1 MDWLEN
7 KATTWFSSQ
16 SPSTAWHSMV
26 SWLFFGKC
34 TWKQSIK
41 GFTYWMRMCYKLH
54 SQKEQHPMPCGTYQL
69 LVNTQIDL
77 HHSAVYVWAVYCY
90 LCALPNTKMLIE
102 FPISVLLLYYHRF
115 WKFCCEDIDMVCVNH
130 KNKNIRNIL
139 QWITITV
146 KIFCPHSFN
155 AVHFHTHGLT
165 AQLHSY

>member
-1 MDWLEN
+1 MDWPEN

-16 SPSTAWHSMV
+16 SPSTAWHSLV
-26 SWLFFGKC
+26 SWLFFE
-34 TWKQSIK
+34 QRVHLLDANVLQVAQPK
-41 GFTYWMRMCYKLH
+41 G
-54 SQKEQHPMPCGTYQL
+54 QHPMLCRTYQL

-77 HHSAVYVWAVYCY
+77 HHSAVYVWAVYCC

-130 KNKNIRNIL
+130 KNKSMQNIL

-146 KIFCPHSFN
+146 NKSCLHSFN
-155 AVHFHTHGLT
+155 AVHFRTHGLT
-165 AQLHSY
+165 AQLRSY